1 MKSVTVTVPDGKD
14 AKWVNGI
21 LTLVDEAPAKDNRP
35 VTERIKTFE
44 DALNALGGNHPLVQ
58 QFKECFENY
67 LDGAENSAVCDL
79 IAYLKLRIITA
90 ALNEG
95 WTPKFTKDEWRY
107 YPWYDLYTKEE
118 WDELDE
124 DTKRK
129 RGVYFGGNAYYGAFG
144 GFVYAYSYHAP
155 SRTNADIGSRLCF
168 KTSDLA
174 IYAGKQFAAL
184 WLDFCYLPN
193 ALSNNQE

>member
-1 MKSVTVTVPDGKD
+1 MKSITVTVPDGKD

-21 LTLVDEAPAKDNRP
+21 LTLVDEAPANDRP

-44 DALNALGGNHPLVQ
+44 DALHALGGNHPLVQ

-107 YPWYDLYTKEE
+107 YPW
-118 WDELDE
+118 
-124 DTKRK
+124 
-129 RGVYFGGNAYYGAFG
+129 FGGRAYYGAYD
-144 GFVYAYSYHAP
+144 GFVDAYSYYAP
-155 SRTNADIGSRLCF
+155 SDARASIGSRLCF
-168 KTSDLA
+168 KTNDLA

-193 ALSNNQE
+193 VLSNNTFVNVK